1 MEIAVFI
8 VLVVVLLLLG
18 MFIIPHWLLK
28 RAISKVIRVF
38 RVRNASG
45 VENARTLEELGL
57 GPKNVMQVMFRG
69 RDYRQY
75 ALDVLIRAEIIRVT
89 EDGRLYLSEEK
100 LLTSRLIK
108 ST

>member
-1 MEIAVFI
+1 MEIVVFI
-8 VLVVVLLLLG
+8 ALVVVLLLLG
-18 MFIIPHWLLK
+18 MFIIPRWLLK

>member
-18 MFIIPHWLLK
+18 MFIIPRWLLK